1 MSRRHALL
9 LPIGAGVG
17 AAVAAAG
24 SPASGADLRRSMQ
37 ADVDAPD
44 SSGAGGLNGLAA
56 PTIIG
61 SHTNF
66 GNLFGNDGPIIE
78 REMGLVSTA
87 QHWAQSWTGPGAF
100 DPTLMGEHDQ
110 IVDWADER
118 EMLVHA
124 WLCFGAQHYLPDWLQ
139 QGAASMGEAEL
150 TEHMRTAMKAVAASG
165 GNAEQVDYWTV
176 VNEPFRPEGTW
187 VDTLWNAL
195 GVEPDRSGLS
205 GEEAP
210 LEDQAVYV
218 RTAFEL
224 AAEVLPGK
232 LGLRENR
239 MEFPGMSKYA
249 STYQLVTHLLAVGVR
264 LEVIEFQMHM
274 NAYPAGQV
282 PDDYPAQA
290 PDGSYNWDGFKQ
302 NVDRYHELG
311 LEVHL
316 GEVDFYTSGF
326 EVGSEEARQA
336 QAEAAYGLARA
347 AREAG
352 VELITHW
359 GLRENSMDRQAND
372 NATQIYLADG
382 TPKPAYDGFRRG
394 LEETQSLVQDES
406 SSGAAQPPVSVPR

>member
-1 MSRRHALL
+1 
-9 LPIGAGVG
+9 
-17 AAVAAAG
+17 
-24 SPASGADLRRSMQ
+24 
-37 ADVDAPD
+37 
-44 SSGAGGLNGLAA
+44 
-56 PTIIG
+56 
-61 SHTNF
+61 
-66 GNLFGNDGPIIE
+66 
-78 REMGLVSTA
+78 
-87 QHWAQSWTGPGAF
+87 
-100 DPTLMGEHDQ
+100 
-110 IVDWADER
+110 
-118 EMLVHA
+118 
-124 WLCFGAQHYLPDWLQ
+124 
-139 QGAASMGEAEL
+139 
-150 TEHMRTAMKAVAASG
+150 
-165 GNAEQVDYWTV
+165 
-176 VNEPFRPEGTW
+176 
-187 VDTLWNAL
+187 
-195 GVEPDRSGLS
+195 
-205 GEEAP
+205 
-210 LEDQAVYV
+210 
-218 RTAFEL
+218 
-224 AAEVLPGK
+224 AEVFPGK

-316 GEVDFYTSGF
+316 GEVDFYTQGF

-372 NATQIYLADG
+372 NATQIYFADG

-394 LEETQSLVQDES
+394 LEETQSLVQAGS